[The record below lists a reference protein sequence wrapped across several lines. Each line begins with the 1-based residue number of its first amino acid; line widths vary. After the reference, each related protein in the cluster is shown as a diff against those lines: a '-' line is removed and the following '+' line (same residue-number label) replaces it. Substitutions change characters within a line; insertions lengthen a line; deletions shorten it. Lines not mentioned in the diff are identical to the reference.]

1 MTHILDNL
9 WGLNFAVF
17 VASSQSDSH
26 KFISSSHD
34 VVAYVVI
41 KKEKVCYKWY
51 GNY

>member
-17 VASSQSDSH
+17 VASSQS
-26 KFISSSHD
+26 
-34 VVAYVVI
+34 VAYVVI

-51 GNY
+51 GN